1 LRKFLRLIVSAL
13 KLLVVAVVAIEVLA
27 FLLISAS
34 NYLLC
39 GQVREGD
46 RVRYD
51 PYALFLNLKGP
62 RATANNPPDMAAPVK
77 TAWLLGGS
85 TMWGA
90 TDRDD
95 RTIASYLARSLN
107 RAGRHPVRVVNFGE
121 ISFNSLLETKYLQK
135 LLIENS
141 PSAPDLV
148 IFYDGAND
156 CTYFAQHRTPYGHHG
171 YRRLQAMVEGY
182 HRSFFGLLKP
192 LNAAIYSSFT
202 RELYDKFRQVSVPLA
217 PDPESLEKL
226 VAMTAQRYE
235 HVRKLA
241 GCYGAQFLL
250 FWQPI
255 LWVETAPIVPEVKA
269 KELGL
274 MVMGE
279 RFLAVRHNMAFTYEA
294 MARRLQGEAYFV
306 NFQNVLCPR
315 TEPAYQPDGVHLLDR
330 GRELVAGEMG
340 RVLEERGLN
349 R

>member
-1 LRKFLRLIVSAL
+1 LGRLISAI
-13 KLLVVAVVAIEVLA
+13 KWLVVAVVAIEVLA

-39 GQVREGD
+39 SQVREGPP
-46 RVRYD
+46 VRYD
-51 PYALFLNLKGP
+51 PYALFLNLQGP
-62 RATANNPPDMAAPVK
+62 RATANNPPDTAASVK
-77 TAWLLGGS
+77 TVWLLGGS

-107 RAGRHPVRVVNFGE
+107 RPGRPPIRVVNFGE

-141 PSAPDLV
+141 PPAPDLV

-156 CTYFAQHRTPYGHHG
+156 CTYFAQHRTPYAHHG
-171 YRRLQAMVEGY
+171 YRRLQALVEGY

-192 LNAAIYSSFT
+192 LTAAIYSSYT
-202 RELYDKFRQVSVPLA
+202 RELYDKLRQISVPLT
-217 PDPESLEKL
+217 PHPESLEKL
-226 VAMTAQRYE
+226 VVMTAQRYE
-235 HVRKLA
+235 HVRKLS
-241 GCYGAQFLL
+241 GCYGAKFLL

-255 LWVETAPIVPEVKA
+255 LWVETVPPAPVVKA

-279 RFLAVRHNMAFTYEA
+279 RFLAVRHNIAVTYEA
-294 MARRLQGEAYFV
+294 IARRLQGEAYFV

-315 TEPAYQPDGVHLLDR
+315 AEPVYHPDGVHLLDR
-330 GRELVAGEMG
+330 GRELVAEEMG
-340 RVLEERGLN
+340 RVLEERGVN

>member
-1 LRKFLRLIVSAL
+1 MRKLFHLLVSAL
-13 KLLVVAVVAIEVLA
+13 KLLVVAAVVIEVVA

-34 NYLLC
+34 NYLLY
-39 GQVREGD
+39 GQMREGAQA
-46 RVRYD
+46 RYD
-51 PYALFLNLKGP
+51 PYAMFLHLQGP
-62 RATANNPPDMAAPVK
+62 RSTTNNPPDTAAPVK
-77 TAWLLGGS
+77 TVWLLGGS

-90 TDRDD
+90 TDHDD

-107 RAGRHPVRVVNFGE
+107 RPGRPPVTVVNFGE

-135 LLIENS
+135 LLIENAAS
-141 PSAPDLV
+141 PPDWV

-171 YRRLQAMVEGY
+171 YRTFQAMVEGY
-182 HRSFFGLLKP
+182 HRSFFGLLKS
-192 LNAAIYSSFT
+192 LNAAVYSSFS
-202 RELYDKFRQVSVPLA
+202 RELYDKFRQTSVPLF
-217 PDPESLEKL
+217 PDPESIEKL
-226 VAMTAQRYE
+226 AAMTAQRYE
-235 HVRKLA
+235 HVRKLT

-255 LWVETAPIVPEVKA
+255 LWVETAPVAPEIKA
-269 KELGL
+269 KESGL

-279 RFLAVRHNMAFTYEA
+279 RFFAVRHNMSVTYEA
-294 MARRLQGEAYFV
+294 LGRRLQGKAYFS
-306 NFQNVLCPR
+306 NFQNVLCSR

-340 RVLEERGLN
+340 RVLEERMLN